1 MYIFILLLMMKYTS
15 NSRRHTTNAD
25 VRQIAKLLHSLRRQN
40 FAKANKNSFFFQKKK
55 LFFIFSF

>member
-1 MYIFILLLMMKYTS
+1 MKYTS

-40 FAKANKNSFFFQKKK
+40 FAKANKNSFFFKKK
-55 LFFIFSF
+55 NYFSFFHFDNL